1 MGKTVEEL
9 SSSPPQ
15 TLWDEAA
22 GNRYLFALEQIK
34 RGDIFFLNEEITKV
48 KDGWFLHKCGEEL
61 GNAQWFSRIA
71 IPTPFRLSVQRDYT
85 RLRSTYEIY
94 SEMYSDCT
102 DPEGVAVF
110 ISTPLILKY
119 LAKL

>member
-61 GNAQWFSRIA
+61 GNAKWFSRIP
-71 IPTPFRLSVQRDYT
+71 IPTPFRLSVQREYT

-94 SEMYSDCT
+94 ADCT
-102 DPEGVAVF
+102 ASGDIAVF

-119 LAKL
+119 LTKL

>member
-1 MGKTVEEL
+1 MIKKE
-9 SSSPPQ
+9 
-15 TLWDEAA
+15 DEDILRNMFAD
-22 GNRYLFALEQIK
+22 NRYLCALAEIK

-48 KDGWFLHKCGEEL
+48 GENWFLHKCGEEL

-85 RLRSTYEIY
+85 RLHSTYEIY
-94 SEMYSDCT
+94 ADCQAAG
-102 DPEGVAVF
+102 DIAVF

>member
-1 MGKTVEEL
+1 MAKKE
-9 SSSPPQ
+9 
-15 TLWDEAA
+15 DEDILRNMLAD
-22 GNRYLFALEQIK
+22 NEYLCVLRQIE
-34 RGDIFFLNEEITKV
+34 RGVIFFLNEEITKV
-48 KDGWFLHKCGEEL
+48 GENWFLHKCGEEL

-94 SEMYSDCT
+94 ADCT
-102 DPEGVAVF
+102 VSGDIAVF

>member
-9 SSSPPQ
+9 SSSPLQ
-15 TLWDEAA
+15 TLWDETAA
-22 GNRYLFALEQIK
+22 NRYLCVLGQIK

-48 KDGWFLHKCGEEL
+48 KDDWFLHKCGEEL
-61 GNAQWFSRIA
+61 GNAEWFSRIA
-71 IPTPFRLSVQRDYT
+71 IPTPFHLSVQRDYT
-85 RLRSTYEIY
+85 RLSSAYDIY
-94 SEMYSDCT
+94 ADCT
-102 DPEGVAVF
+102 VSGDIAVF